1 MYWGTWSM
9 PHDIIGAAASGP
21 VGPVLAGPIFREKVG
36 VFIPVVGDCLLVLWS
51 HAFSHAW
58 LLVGVAAQR
67 SSHAAI
73 RYGSKAGGTGMAR
86 PAFAPPPSSEIRIG

>member
-1 MYWGTWSM
+1 M

-36 VFIPVVGDCLLVLWS
+36 AFVSVVRDCGLASWS
-51 HAFSHAW
+51 RAFPHAW

-73 RYGSKAGGTGMAR
+73 RYGSKTGGTGMAR
-86 PAFAPPPSSEIRIG
+86 PAFAPPPSSEMRIG